1 MLLLKQIRESLLHF
15 AYPHVCEGCGTDNL
29 QGDHLLCLHCLSSLP
44 GTNFSPHADNLVEK
58 MFWGRMAVESAT
70 SVYYFTKESMM
81 QHLVHQFKY
90 KRNKEIGSYL
100 GELMGWA
107 LLESKRFTSV
117 DALIPLPL
125 YKSKERLRGYNQS
138 MLLCEGI
145 AKVLRKPVLPDIV
158 ERTEETESQ
167 TKKNRIERWENMQ
180 GKFKLRDASAIQGL
194 HVLLVDDVITTGA
207 TLEACGREILRAKNV
222 RLSVGTLCFSLG

>member
-1 MLLLKQIRESLLHF
+1 
-15 AYPHVCEGCGTDNL
+15 
-29 QGDHLLCLHCLSSLP
+29 
-44 GTNFSPHADNLVEK
+44 

-222 RLSVGTLCFSLG
+222 RLSVGTLCFSFG